1 MTIPKIYLDNC
12 HLNILQIQ
20 SPSCWKFTSLVKI
33 FLATSGAEIA
43 RTSKSLIHLAYSKY
57 WTDYF
62 LKRKT
67 ITKSSCNK
75 IQCIIH

>member
-33 FLATSGAEIA
+33 FLATFGAEIA
-43 RTSKSLIHLAYSKY
+43 RTSKSLIYLAYSKY
-57 WTDYF
+57 STDYF
-62 LKRKT
+62 LQRKS
-67 ITKSSCNK
+67 ITKSSCNRT
-75 IQCIIH
+75 QCIIH